1 MKQYGW
7 AGEDVDCM
15 DRTTIAQKTHRLHH
29 NKACKFERGIV
40 IVRNPFDAILA
51 AYNHHKAGKTG
62 EPDFSVF
69 KGQDWNKFVTKWTN
83 RWSYFH
89 HEWVNFTGKVQISCF
104 KSMRSNLKEE
114 IGEWLDFLD
123 IDRTRLDC
131 VDFDPVG
138 QFYRFLILKPKKR
151 SN

>member
-1 MKQYGW
+1 M
-7 AGEDVDCM
+7 
-15 DRTTIAQKTHRLHH
+15 
-29 NKACKFERGIV
+29 
-40 IVRNPFDAILA
+40 RNPFDAILA

-62 EPDFSVF
+62 EPDFSEF
-69 KGQDWNKFVTKWTN
+69 KGKDWNKFVTKWTS

-89 HEWVNFTGKVQISCF
+89 HEWFNFTGPVQISCF
-104 KSMRSNLKEE
+104 KSMRSNLREE

-138 QFYRFLILKPKKR
+138 QFYRFLILKR
-151 SN
+151 NN